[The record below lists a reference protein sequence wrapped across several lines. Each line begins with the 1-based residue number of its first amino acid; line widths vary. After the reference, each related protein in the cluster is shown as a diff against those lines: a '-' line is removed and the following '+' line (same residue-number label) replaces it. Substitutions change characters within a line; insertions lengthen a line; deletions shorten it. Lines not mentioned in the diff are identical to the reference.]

1 MPAQFEYSGVD
12 RSGQPIKG
20 LFEGDSPMS
29 VVLELKNAGVTVY
42 SIKKKSTAERPRL
55 KLAKGVGA
63 ADLIAFNSQLASLLK
78 TKLPLSDSLRHL
90 SKELRNSRFR
100 STLERITGQL
110 ESGRGLAES
119 LSLEGG
125 YFPPLYLSMVEA
137 GEKSGDLAEVLY
149 QASRYFQSIEDFRR
163 KFQIILTYPA
173 VLVVLAIGVLVF
185 LLKLMVPPYVAMYSG
200 FHVEFPLSL
209 KVLVQMEEFLSLN
222 AFWMV
227 FAPVCLAAFA
237 LLIVYARRNKA
248 MRTVMDGL
256 ILRTPFWGKMT
267 MEIMLARS
275 FATLSILLDS
285 GVPLYESLNLVKNL
299 VSNQSL
305 RGAFEAGAR
314 EVLEGQAFSQAL
326 VKQPLFPL
334 EVAWIVGNGEAG
346 DDLIGSLDKARQ
358 ICQNKFDFSSQM
370 VLSALE
376 PALLLVVGL
385 AIVAVGASLFYPLYS
400 LSQHMGSW

>member
-1 MPAQFEYSGVD
+1 MPVQFEYFGSD

-20 LFEGDSPMS
+20 LFEGDNPMS
-29 VVLELKNAGVTVY
+29 VVLELKKAGVTVY
-42 SIKKKSTAERPRL
+42 SIRKKAAEGRPGL
-55 KLAKGVGA
+55 KIGKKVGA
-63 ADLIAFNSQLASLLK
+63 TDLIAFNSQLASLLK
-78 TKLPLSDSLRHL
+78 TKLPLSDSLSHL

-100 STLERITGQL
+100 TTLEKVTGQV

-119 LSLEGG
+119 LSMQGE
-125 YFPPLYLSMVEA
+125 YFPPLYVSMVEA
-137 GEKSGDLAEVLY
+137 GEKSGSLAEVLF
-149 QASRYFQSIEDFRR
+149 QASRFFQSIEDFRR
-163 KFQIILTYPA
+163 KFQIILAYPA
-173 VLVVLAIGVLVF
+173 VLAVLAIGVLIF

-200 FHVEFPLSL
+200 FHVDFPLSL
-209 KVLVQMEEFLSLN
+209 QIIVRMEEFFSLN
-222 AFWMV
+222 SFWTV
-227 FAPVCLAAFA
+227 FAPGCLAALA
-237 LLIVYARRNKA
+237 LLVFSARRNEA
-248 MRTVMDGL
+248 MRVAMDRM
-256 ILRTPFWGKMT
+256 ILRTPFWGRMT

-275 FATLSILLDS
+275 FATLSILLKS

-305 RGAFEAGAR
+305 RRAFEAGAR

-334 EVAWIVGNGEAG
+334 EVAWIIRNGEAG
-346 DDLIGSLDKARQ
+346 DDLIGSLDKARR

-376 PALLLVVGL
+376 PALLLAVGL